1 MPGKALLAVVVIVCL
16 WGGPAVGVETLTV
29 NGFFGDKA
37 ILMVDG
43 EPVIFA
49 VGEKKNGIALLETGK
64 DYALVRVGGKE
75 KTLFIDQAVPKNLVD
90 PREYKQNSTA
100 KSHIIDIR
108 VLHQTD
114 STATFAVEYFLN
126 GSEAKRAWLTAK
138 TQFHDKTTSYWT
150 HTVTS
155 LKPGRS
161 TATITVGMAADAPA
175 SYLSDAVYFDLA
187 PLSGVKVL
195 KFVKEWKK
203 IKPESADDADI
214 RRYKAKNNSKS
225 K

>member
-1 MPGKALLAVVVIVCL
+1 MTGKALSAVIVVAVCL
-16 WGGPAVGVETLTV
+16 WGGSAAGADNKLTV

-37 ILMVDG
+37 ILMVNG

-49 VGEKKNGIALLETGK
+49 VGEKKNGIALLETGR
-64 DYALVRVGGKE
+64 DYALVRVNGKE
-75 KTLFIDQAVPKNLVD
+75 KTLFIDQATPKNVVD

-108 VLHQTD
+108 LLHQTD
-114 STATFAVEYFLN
+114 SAATFAVEYFLN
-126 GSEAKRAWLTAK
+126 GNEAARAWLTAR

-150 HTVTS
+150 HTVTPLS
-155 LKPGRS
+155 PGRY
-161 TATITVGMAADAPA
+161 TTTITVGMAADAPD

-195 KFVKEWKK
+195 KFVKEWKR
-203 IKPESADDADI
+203 ADKNQEDLTQ
-214 RRYKAKNNSKS
+214 RRKGAEKKH
-225 K
+225 